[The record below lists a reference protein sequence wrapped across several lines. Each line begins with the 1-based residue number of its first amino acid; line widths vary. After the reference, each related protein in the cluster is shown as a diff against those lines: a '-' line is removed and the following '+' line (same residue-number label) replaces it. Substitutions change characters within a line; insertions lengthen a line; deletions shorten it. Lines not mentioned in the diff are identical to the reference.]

1 MKRTLTLIFCALF
14 LLAFAGCAA
23 VPSESIPDKPHT
35 DAKTPETSDKT
46 GGTTTG
52 ATTGGTETSE
62 QPPKK
67 TDHNVSAGSETYRG
81 FLMDNILHADVGD
94 IHFHLY
100 IPESYDES
108 EPYALYISLPGYE
121 GLYFQGVGK
130 NIRSEDFVFEAQK
143 YNDKM
148 IIAAPQ
154 LSDWGNTSA
163 EQTIALTEYLLDAY
177 AIDRGKVYIN
187 GYSGGGETLSLVLTK
202 RPELFTAA
210 LHVASV
216 WDGELAP
223 LVQARTP
230 VYFVIGETDEYYGS
244 ARISRIYEELCSLY
258 RAEGMD
264 EEEIGTLAV
273 LDVKDRAWFG
283 GGNQHGGI
291 GRVSHDETV
300 MRWLFGR

>member
-1 MKRTLTLIFCALF
+1 MLCV
-14 LLAFAGCAA
+14 LLLSAFAGCAA
-23 VPSESIPDKPHT
+23 DPPHAGT
-35 DAKTPETSDKT
+35 QTPKTSDET
-46 GGTTTG
+46 GG
-52 ATTGGTETSE
+52 AVGGTETSE

-67 TDHNVSAGSETYRG
+67 TDYHVSAGSETYRG
-81 FLMDNILHADVGD
+81 FLMDNILRSDVGD

-143 YNDKM
+143 YNDRM

-177 AIDRGKVYIN
+177 NIDRSKVYIN

-202 RPELFTAA
+202 RSELFTAA

-230 VYFVIGETDEYYGS
+230 IYFVIGESDEYYGS
-244 ARISRIYEELCSLY
+244 ARISRTYEELCRLY
-258 RAEGMD
+258 RAEGLT
-264 EEEIGTLAV
+264 EEEIDALAV

-291 GRVSHDETV
+291 GHVSHDEKV
-300 MRWLFGR
+300 MNWLFGR

>member
-1 MKRTLTLIFCALF
+1 MKRTLALILCALL

-23 VPSESIPDKPHT
+23 GPSESVPKKSHT
-35 DAKTPETSDKT
+35 DTQTPETSDKT
-46 GGTTTG
+46 GETTI
-52 ATTGGTETSE
+52 GGTETPE
-62 QPPKK
+62 HPPKK
-67 TDHNVSAGSETYRG
+67 TDYNVSAGSETYRG
-81 FLMDNILHADVGD
+81 FLMDNILHSDVGD
-94 IHFHLY
+94 IHFHLC

-108 EPYALYISLPGYE
+108 EPYALYLSLPGYE
-121 GLYFQGVGK
+121 GLYFQGVGT
-130 NIRSEDFVFEAQK
+130 NIRSEDFAFEAQK
-143 YNDKM
+143 YNNKM

-154 LSDWGNTSA
+154 LSDWGNSSA

-177 AIDRGKVYIN
+177 SIDRGKVYIN

-216 WDGELAP
+216 WDGELGP

-230 VYFVIGETDEYYGS
+230 VYFVIGESDEYYGS
-244 ARISRIYEELCSLY
+244 ARISRTYEELCSLY
-258 RAEGMD
+258 RAEGLT
-264 EEEIGTLAV
+264 EEEIGALAV

-291 GRVSHDETV
+291 GRVSRDEQI
-300 MRWLFGR
+300 MGWLFRR

>member
-1 MKRTLTLIFCALF
+1 MTRTLALILCALF

-23 VPSESIPDKPHT
+23 SPSESIPDKPHT
-35 DAKTPETSDKT
+35 DARTPEISDKT
-46 GGTTTG
+46 GGTTTDG
-52 ATTGGTETSE
+52 AETPG
-62 QPPKK
+62 QPPEK
-67 TDHNVSAGSETYRG
+67 TDYNVSAGSEMYRG
-81 FLMDNILHADVGD
+81 FSMDNVLHSDVGD

-100 IPESYDES
+100 IPESYGES
-108 EPYALYISLPGYE
+108 EPYALYLSLPGYE

-130 NIRSEDFVFEAQK
+130 NIRSEDFAFEAQK
-143 YNDKM
+143 YNDRM

-177 AIDRGKVYIN
+177 NIDRGKVYIN

-230 VYFVIGETDEYYGS
+230 VCFVIGESDEYYGS
-244 ARISRIYEELCSLY
+244 ERISRTYEELCRLY
-258 RAEGMD
+258 RAEGLTG
-264 EEEIGTLAV
+264 EEIGALAV

-291 GRVSHDETV
+291 GRVSHNETV

>member
-1 MKRTLTLIFCALF
+1 MKRTLALILCALL

-23 VPSESIPDKPHT
+23 GPSESVPEKPRT
-35 DAKTPETSDKT
+35 DTQTPETSDKT
-46 GGTTTG
+46 GETTIG
-52 ATTGGTETSE
+52 ETETPE
-62 QPPKK
+62 HPPKK
-67 TDHNVSAGSETYRG
+67 TDYNVSAGSETYRG
-81 FLMDNILHADVGD
+81 FLMDNILHSDVGD

-100 IPESYDES
+100 IPESYDKS
-108 EPYALYISLPGYE
+108 EPYALYLSLPGYE
-121 GLYFQGVGK
+121 GLYFQGVGT
-130 NIRSEDFVFEAQK
+130 NIRAEDFVFEAQK

-154 LSDWGNTSA
+154 LSDWGNSSA

-230 VYFVIGETDEYYGS
+230 VSFVIGESDEYYGS
-244 ARISRIYEELCSLY
+244 ARISRTYEELCSLY
-258 RAEGMD
+258 RAEGLT
-264 EEEIGTLAV
+264 EEEIGALAV

-291 GRVSHDETV
+291 GRVSQDEAV

>member
-1 MKRTLTLIFCALF
+1 MKRI
-14 LLAFAGCAA
+14 LAFILCAVFMLSLAGCAA
-23 VPSESIPDKPHT
+23 NPSEPAAGNFQVSEITKSPNN
-35 DAKTPETSDKT
+35 
-46 GGTTTG
+46 G
-52 ATTGGTETSE
+52 AIAGGTEAPE
-62 QPPKK
+62 QSPLI
-67 TDHNVSAGSETYRG
+67 TDYRVSAGSDTYRG
-81 FLMDNILHADVGD
+81 FLMDNILHSDTGDV
-94 IHFHLY
+94 HFHLY
-100 IPESYDES
+100 IPENYDET

-130 NIRSEDFVFEAQK
+130 NIRTEDFVFEAQK

-163 EQTIALTEYLLDAY
+163 EQTVALTEYLLDAY
-177 AIDRGKVYIN
+177 SIDRGKVYIN

-223 LVQARTP
+223 LVQAGTP
-230 VYFVIGETDEYYGS
+230 IYFVIGESDEYYGS
-244 ARISRIYEELCSLY
+244 ERISRTYGELCRLY
-258 RAEGMD
+258 RAEGLT
-264 EEEIGTLAV
+264 EEEISALAV
-273 LDVKDRAWFG
+273 LDVRDRAWFN

-291 GRVSHDETV
+291 GRISHDEKV
-300 MRWLFGR
+300 MNWLFGK

>member
-1 MKRTLTLIFCALF
+1 MKRILALILCALF
-14 LLAFAGCAA
+14 LLSFAGCTAS
-23 VPSESIPDKPHT
+23 PSESVPDKPHT
-35 DAKTPETSDKT
+35 DTKTPETSDNT
-46 GGTTTG
+46 GETTTD
-52 ATTGGTETSE
+52 GTETSE

-67 TDHNVSAGSETYRG
+67 TDYNVSAGSETYRG
-81 FLMDNILHADVGD
+81 FLMDNILHSDVGD

-100 IPESYDES
+100 IPESYDAS

-163 EQTIALTEYLLDAY
+163 EQTIALTEYLFDAY
-177 AIDRGKVYIN
+177 NIDRSKVYIN

-230 VYFVIGETDEYYGS
+230 IYFVIGESDEYYGS
-244 ARISRIYEELCSLY
+244 ARISRTYEELCRLY
-258 RAEGMD
+258 RAEGLT
-264 EEEIGTLAV
+264 EEEIDALAV

>member
-1 MKRTLTLIFCALF
+1 
-14 LLAFAGCAA
+14 
-23 VPSESIPDKPHT
+23 
-35 DAKTPETSDKT
+35 
-46 GGTTTG
+46 
-52 ATTGGTETSE
+52 
-62 QPPKK
+62 
-67 TDHNVSAGSETYRG
+67 
-81 FLMDNILHADVGD
+81 MDNILHSDVGD

-100 IPESYDES
+100 IPESYDKS
-108 EPYALYISLPGYE
+108 EPYALYLSLPGYE
-121 GLYFQGVGK
+121 GLYFQGVGT

-143 YNDKM
+143 YNNKM

-154 LSDWGNTSA
+154 LSDWGNSSA

-230 VYFVIGETDEYYGS
+230 VYFVIGESDEYYGS
-244 ARISRIYEELCSLY
+244 ARISRTYEELCSLY
-258 RAEGMD
+258 RAEGLT
-264 EEEIGTLAV
+264 EEEIGALAV

-291 GRVSHDETV
+291 GRVSQDETV